1 MAKAVS
7 AINKAVVEAGPGELL
22 VVLKSP
28 APALRSLTDE
38 CAESYQSKLREAGE
52 EKRARGEWWSCLHR
66 WGIVQGAMYVRK
78 YVRTYLH
85 MHVCMCVCMYV
96 CMYVRM

>member
-1 MAKAVS
+1 MCIIEWRYRCRVIPLPSPCAVAKAVS

-38 CAESYQSKLREAGE
+38 CAESYQSKLGEAVE
-52 EKRARGEWWSCLHR
+52 EKRARGE
-66 WGIVQGAMYVRK
+66 
-78 YVRTYLH
+78 
-85 MHVCMCVCMYV
+85 
-96 CMYVRM
+96 